1 MVHNVEY
8 VMTIV
13 SADST
18 RLSFMLQSMA
28 LSTHLQSGEGQC
40 VEDLDRDACNLHQ
53 SQVQSMQVYC

>member
-8 VMTIV
+8 VMTII

-18 RLSFMLQSMA
+18 ILSFMLQSMA

-40 VEDLDRDACNLHQ
+40 VEDLDLDRDACNLHQ
-53 SQVQSMQVYC
+53 SQVQSMQV